1 MDSGVKRY
9 FLRRAMLSI
18 VVLLGVT
25 VITFTIARLLP
36 SDPAA
41 RWVGPRATP
50 EQVEKARVEL
60 GLNEPLHIQYLRY
73 ISNVFQGNLGVSI
86 RTHSPVLQD
95 IMTFLP
101 SSLELI
107 ISGII
112 IALIVGIPLGVVSAT
127 KKETILDH
135 LSRIFSIVG
144 VSTPAFWLGIMLQL
158 LFFKQLGILPLGGR
172 LDINVELNR
181 ITGFYVVDS
190 LISGNWIA
198 FQSALTHLILP
209 ALTMAAYPI
218 GLVTRMIRATMSEVL
233 DEDYIRTAKA
243 YGVPERT
250 IHYVYA
256 LKNSAG
262 PMIMVLALSFAY
274 SLTETFLIEAVFNWP
289 GLGYYASTAILSADF
304 PAIVGITIFMS
315 IFYIIINFT
324 VDIIQ
329 AILDPRIRL
338 G

>member
-9 FLRRAMLSI
+9 FLRRAILSI
-18 VVLLGVT
+18 VVLIGVT

-50 EQVEKARVEL
+50 EQVEKARIEL

-112 IALIVGIPLGVVSAT
+112 IALIVGIPLGVMSAT
-127 KKETILDH
+127 RKETVLDH
-135 LSRIFSIVG
+135 LSRIFSIAG

-181 ITGFYVVDS
+181 ITGFYIIDS
-190 LISGNWIA
+190 LISGNWVA
-198 FQSALTHLILP
+198 LQSALTHIILP

-250 IHYVYA
+250 VHYVYA

-315 IFYIIINFT
+315 IFYIIINFA

-329 AILDPRIRL
+329 AVLDPRIRL

>member
-9 FLRRAMLSI
+9 FLRRAALSI
-18 VVLLGVT
+18 LVFLGVT

-50 EQVEKARVEL
+50 EQVEKARIEL
-60 GLNEPLHIQYLRY
+60 GLNEPLYIQYFRY

-112 IALIVGIPLGVVSAT
+112 IALIVGIPLGVISAT
-127 KKETILDH
+127 RKETILDH
-135 LSRIFSIVG
+135 LSRIFSIAG
-144 VSTPAFWLGIMLQL
+144 VSMPAFWLGIMLQL

-181 ITGFYVVDS
+181 ITGFYIVDS
-190 LISGNWIA
+190 LISGNWVA
-198 FQSALTHLILP
+198 LQSALTHIILP

-304 PAIVGITIFMS
+304 PAIVGITIFIS
-315 IFYIIINFT
+315 VFYIIINFT

>member
-1 MDSGVKRY
+1 
-9 FLRRAMLSI
+9 
-18 VVLLGVT
+18 
-25 VITFTIARLLP
+25 
-36 SDPAA
+36 
-41 RWVGPRATP
+41 
-50 EQVEKARVEL
+50 
-60 GLNEPLHIQYLRY
+60 
-73 ISNVFQGNLGVSI
+73 
-86 RTHSPVLQD
+86 
-95 IMTFLP
+95 
-101 SSLELI
+101 
-107 ISGII
+107 
-112 IALIVGIPLGVVSAT
+112 
-127 KKETILDH
+127 
-135 LSRIFSIVG
+135 
-144 VSTPAFWLGIMLQL
+144 MLQL

-181 ITGFYVVDS
+181 ITGFYIIDS

-198 FQSALTHLILP
+198 LQSALTHIILP

-250 IHYVYA
+250 VHYVYA

-315 IFYIIINFT
+315 IFYIIINFA

-329 AILDPRIRL
+329 AVLDPRIRL